1 MKQPHI
7 NPYIYKNKLHNKMK
21 VTINVKLVNSKF
33 DQAYADKDNE
43 GDETEDNIKY
53 LWEDEFDV
61 QGNVTNF
68 KVNNNGNYLLKG
80 LYPNDDEFCF
90 EVPDMTILECT
101 MDNGSQTLI
110 PFSRKAINK
119 TEKKETE
126 NGIHFFMYLKSIK
139 DIINPMQ
146 GVYILKDD
154 YPKELLEHLSD
165 EEE

>member
-1 MKQPHI
+1 
-7 NPYIYKNKLHNKMK
+7 MK

-90 EVPDMTILECT
+90 EIPDMTILECT

-126 NGIHFFMYLKSIK
+126 NGIHFFVYLKSIK

-154 YPKELLEHLSD
+154 YPKELLEHVSD

>member
-7 NPYIYKNKLHNKMK
+7 NPYICKNKLHNKMK

-90 EVPDMTILECT
+90 EIPDMTILECT
-101 MDNGSQTLI
+101 MENGSQTLI

-126 NGIHFFMYLKSIK
+126 NGIYFFVYLKSIK

-154 YPKELLEHLSD
+154 YPKELLEHASD